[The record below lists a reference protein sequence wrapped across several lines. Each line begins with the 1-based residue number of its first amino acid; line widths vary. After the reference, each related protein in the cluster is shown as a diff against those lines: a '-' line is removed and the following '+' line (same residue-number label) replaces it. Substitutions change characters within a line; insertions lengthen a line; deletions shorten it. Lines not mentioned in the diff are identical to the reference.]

1 MLSIFNPLEK
11 DCCNDEDA
19 EDEDGKYSDLMPQ
32 PWGPESA
39 SRPPAAVEDTKDR
52 YAHTHTQSH
61 TVSHRYD

>member
-1 MLSIFNPLEK
+1 M
-11 DCCNDEDA
+11 DA